1 MKRKSK
7 LKLVAPPDIAVSGG
21 EWDRGYSV
29 GHRQGMADAIRM
41 LMSHAANHGVVI
53 EIDESVKARAASVE
67 REQSINRR
75 IEDMERRLGLK

>member
-7 LKLVAPPDIAVSGG
+7 IKLAAPDVVAVGG
-21 EWDRGYSV
+21 DWDRGYSV
-29 GHRQGMADAIRM
+29 GHRQGMAEAIRM